1 MAYTVGAKGQLVIA
15 KDIRDRLGVEP
26 GWIALERLIDD
37 HVEIYFVPPEHDRS
51 LLGVLAIHTQRK
63 VAPGEEWAQARE
75 QAWAAAAREQMQPWS
90 A

>member
-51 LLGVLAIHTQRK
+51 LLGVLSSHTQRR
-63 VAPGEEWAQARE
+63 VAAGEEWQQARE
-75 QAWAAAAREQMQPWS
+75 HAWSAAAREKMQTGP